1 MDQSFSS
8 QAGGHQP
15 SGEAAPE
22 EDRAVRMHRL
32 AAAFDVDI
40 ARPDIPAGEVWY
52 TASLEGR
59 LIARSRDLCVLLDQV
74 ERKLGSSHEDEP

>member
-22 EDRAVRMHRL
+22 EDQVMRMHRL

-40 ARPDIPAGEVWY
+40 TRPDIPAGEVWY

-59 LIARSRDLCVLLDQV
+59 LIARSRDLRVLLDQV

>member
-1 MDQSFSS
+1 M
-8 QAGGHQP
+8 
-15 SGEAAPE
+15 
-22 EDRAVRMHRL
+22 RMHRL

-40 ARPDIPAGEVWY
+40 TRPDIPAGEVWY

-59 LIARSRDLCVLLDQV
+59 LIARSRDLRVLLDQV